1 VCPRIA
7 TLICLRKGSWT
18 LCAKPKKIY
27 APASHCAAPDP
38 QARHSVTCQRNCA
51 PFLALSKYPPQKKKQ
66 IIIQIK
72 SYKKNKQITPYEL
85 PPKKSSKTTT
95 EKAAQRGNFF
105 L

>member
-1 VCPRIA
+1 LSA
-7 TLICLRKGSWT
+7 QLRPLSSA
-18 LCAKPKKIY
+18 LKI
-27 APASHCAAPDP
+27 S
-38 QARHSVTCQRNCA
+38 
-51 PFLALSKYPPQKKKQ
+51 PPEKKK